1 MAEFKKQT
9 LKINGVD
16 TVVLSAGEGEPLLFL
31 HGGGTWHGYEFAKK
45 WAEKFRVIHPYH
57 PGFGEFGRR
66 PGDGHVPRLRH
77 ALRRAARRA
86 RRSTRCIWSAFRSA
100 ATSRRS
106 SPRSI
111 RERVKT
117 LTLVA
122 PAGMRSKEHPTLDM
136 LATPGDQIVG
146 MLASNFEVLKPWL
159 PTGPDPEFMGARYR
173 ELTTLARLLWE
184 KPWDPKFKR
193 YLHRIKAPTLIIWG
207 DEDRIVPLQH
217 AELWKT
223 GVAERES
230 CRSSRARPS
239 GARREAGSGE
249 RRRGLRSL
257 REARLP

>member
-45 WAEKFRVIHPYH
+45 WVEKFYVIHPHH
-57 PGFGEFGRR
+57 PGFGES
-66 PGDGHVPRLRH
+66 GDDPAMDTFNDYVMHYVELLD
-77 ALRRAARRA
+77 ALGIDKVHLVGFSLGGYLAAQIA
-86 RRSTRCIWSAFRSA
+86 SQH
-100 ATSRRS
+100 
-106 SPRSI
+106 PQ
-111 RERVKT
+111 RVKT

-122 PAGMRSKEHPTLDM
+122 PAGMRSKEYPTLDV

-159 PTGPDPEFMGARYR
+159 PAGPDPEFMGARYR
-173 ELTTLARLLWE
+173 ESTTLARLLWE

-207 DEDRIVPLQH
+207 DEDRIVPPQQS
-217 AELWKT
+217 ELWRQVLPNAKLQIFK
-223 GVAERES
+223 GAGHLVLDEKPEAADAVA
-230 CRSSRARPS
+230 AF
-239 GARREAGSGE
+239 AA
-249 RRRGLRSL
+249 
-257 REARLP
+257 

>member
-1 MAEFKKQT
+1 MAEFEKQT

-16 TVVLSAGEGEPLLFL
+16 TVVLSSGEGEPLLFL

-45 WAEKFRVIHPYH
+45 WAEKFRVIHPHH
-57 PGFGEFGRR
+57 PGFGES
-66 PGDGHVPRLRH
+66 GDDPAMDTFNDYVLHYVELLDVLGIDKVHLVGFSLGGY
-77 ALRRAARRA
+77 LAAQIA
-86 RRSTRCIWSAFRSA
+86 SQH
-100 ATSRRS
+100 
-106 SPRSI
+106 P
-111 RERVKT
+111 ERVKT

-122 PAGMRSKEHPTLDM
+122 PAGMRSKEHPTLDV

-173 ELTTLARLLWE
+173 ESTTLARLLWE

-217 AELWKT
+217 SELWRRVLPNAKVQIFK
-223 GVAERES
+223 GAGHLVLDEKPEAANAVA
-230 CRSSRARPS
+230 AF
-239 GARREAGSGE
+239 AA
-249 RRRGLRSL
+249 
-257 REARLP
+257 